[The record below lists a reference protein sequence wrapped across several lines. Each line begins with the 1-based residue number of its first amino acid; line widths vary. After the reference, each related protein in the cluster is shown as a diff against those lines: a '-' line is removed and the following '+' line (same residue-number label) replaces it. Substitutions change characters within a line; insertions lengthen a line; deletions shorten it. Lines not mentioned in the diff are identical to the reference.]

1 LTGDTGFWY
10 YFQGQ
15 IVEVGVDKLIPAL
28 RLTGIGFFIGICI
41 AGGAL
46 AGWKIGDEKPLFM
59 IIGLLAGLVI
69 AVFGVYRMI
78 RPLMNN
84 RQDKENS

>member
-1 LTGDTGFWY
+1 M
-10 YFQGQ
+10 
-15 IVEVGVDKLIPAL
+15 DKLIPAL
-28 RLTGIGFFIGICI
+28 RLTGIGFYIGICI
-41 AGGAL
+41 AGGAY

-59 IIGLLAGLVI
+59 IIGLLVGLVI

-84 RQDKENS
+84 RQDKENG